1 MSEEFKKCY
10 IENVMN
16 ELIRE
21 LSDPLCVD
29 ESKPEMLVYKMGY
42 EHAMDKISCYVSL
55 LKKALEV

>member
-16 ELIRE
+16 DLIAELA
-21 LSDPLCVD
+21 DPCCVD
-29 ESKPEMLVYKMGY
+29 ESKPDMFAYKMGY
-42 EHAMDKISCYVSL
+42 DHAMDKISCYVRL